1 MNIDT
6 KLISAA
12 ENLFDRHGFN
22 ATGMDRLAQ
31 AAGMSSRTLYK
42 HAGSKNELIAAV
54 LMTRGQRF
62 LQRLE
67 VDSVEALFD
76 ALAGWMGE
84 EGARGCLFLRAQGE
98 LGSAVPEIT
107 EAVAAY
113 KARFSETVGQIL
125 ARQMGAGVDDELI
138 EQIVVLFEGATATAG
153 YRGIAAVD
161 TAHRAATTLVER
173 ARA

>member
-12 ENLFDRHGFN
+12 EHLFDCHGFS

-76 ALAGWMGE
+76 ALAGWMSE

-98 LGSAVPEIT
+98 LGSAVSEVT
-107 EAVAAY
+107 EAVLAY
-113 KARFSETVGQIL
+113 KARFAETVAQIL
-125 ARQMGAGVDDELI
+125 TRQLGANANAELV
-138 EQIVVLFEGATATAG
+138 EQIVILIEGATAAAS
-153 YRGIAAVD
+153 YRGLDAVASTRKAASL
-161 TAHRAATTLVER
+161 LVER
-173 ARA
+173 ARQ

>member
-76 ALAGWMGE
+76 ALAGWMSE
-84 EGARGCLFLRAQGE
+84 EGRVDACSCARKVRSAALCRKSPKRSPCTRHASVKR
-98 LGSAVPEIT
+98 LGRSLPGKWA
-107 EAVAAY
+107 
-113 KARFSETVGQIL
+113 L
-125 ARQMGAGVDDELI
+125 AWMMS
-138 EQIVVLFEGATATAG
+138 
-153 YRGIAAVD
+153 
-161 TAHRAATTLVER
+161 
-173 ARA
+173 

>member
-1 MNIDT
+1 MNIDA
-6 KLISAA
+6 KLISVA
-12 ENLFDRHGFN
+12 EELFDRHGFN

-67 VDSVEALFD
+67 LDSVAALFD
-76 ALAGWMGE
+76 ALASWMAE

-98 LGSAVPEIT
+98 LGTALPEVT
-107 EAVAAY
+107 EVVAAY
-113 KARFSETVGQIL
+113 KARFSETVRRIL
-125 ARQMGAGVDDELI
+125 TRQLGTRADEELV
-138 EQIVVLFEGATATAG
+138 EQVVILFEGATAAASYRGLAAVATAG
-153 YRGIAAVD
+153 
-161 TAHRAATTLVER
+161 RAATLLALRGR
-173 ARA
+173 A

>member
-12 ENLFDRHGFN
+12 ENLFDCHGFS

-62 LQRLE
+62 L
-67 VDSVEALFD
+67 
-76 ALAGWMGE
+76 
-84 EGARGCLFLRAQGE
+84 
-98 LGSAVPEIT
+98 
-107 EAVAAY
+107 
-113 KARFSETVGQIL
+113 
-125 ARQMGAGVDDELI
+125 
-138 EQIVVLFEGATATAG
+138 
-153 YRGIAAVD
+153 
-161 TAHRAATTLVER
+161 
-173 ARA
+173 

>member
-1 MNIDT
+1 MNIDE
-6 KLISAA
+6 KLISTA
-12 ENLFDRHGFN
+12 EALFDCHGFN

-67 VDSVEALFD
+67 LDSVEALFD
-76 ALAGWMGE
+76 ALARWMSE

-98 LGSAVPEIT
+98 IGSAVPEVA
-107 EAVAAY
+107 EAVTAY
-113 KARFSETVGQIL
+113 KVRFSETVRRIL
-125 ARQMGAGVDDELI
+125 ARQLGVGPDEELV
-138 EQIVVLFEGATATAG
+138 EQVVILFEGATAAASYRGVAAVATAG
-153 YRGIAAVD
+153 
-161 TAHRAATTLVER
+161 RAATLLVER

>member
-1 MNIDT
+1 MNIDS
-6 KLISAA
+6 KLISTA
-12 ENLFDRHGFN
+12 EELFGRYGFN

-67 VDSVEALFD
+67 VDSVEALFN
-76 ALAGWMGE
+76 ALASWLRE
-84 EGARGCLFLRAQGE
+84 EGARGCLFLRVQGE
-98 LGSAVPEIT
+98 TGGQIREIS

-113 KARFSETVGQIL
+113 KARFSDAVHQVLT
-125 ARQMGAGVDDELI
+125 RQLGTGVEDELV
-138 EQIVVLFEGATATAG
+138 EQIVILFEGATAAAS
-153 YRGIAAVD
+153 YRGVEAV
-161 TAHRAATTLVER
+161 AVARRAATLLLRQVR
-173 ARA
+173 P

>member
-1 MNIDT
+1 
-6 KLISAA
+6 
-12 ENLFDRHGFN
+12 

-67 VDSVEALFD
+67 LDSVEALFD
-76 ALAGWMGE
+76 ALARWMSE

-98 LGSAVPEIT
+98 IGSAVPEVA
-107 EAVAAY
+107 EAVTAY
-113 KARFSETVGQIL
+113 KV
-125 ARQMGAGVDDELI
+125 
-138 EQIVVLFEGATATAG
+138 
-153 YRGIAAVD
+153 
-161 TAHRAATTLVER
+161 
-173 ARA
+173 

>member
-6 KLISAA
+6 KLISVA
-12 ENLFDRHGFN
+12 EGLFDNHGFN
-22 ATGMDRLAQ
+22 STGMDRLAQ
-31 AAGMSSRTLYK
+31 AAGISSRTLYK

-76 ALAGWMGE
+76 ALAGWMCE

-98 LGSAVPEIT
+98 IGSAVPEVT
-107 EAVAAY
+107 EAVLAY
-113 KARFSETVGQIL
+113 KSRFAETVAQIL
-125 ARQMGAGVDDELI
+125 TRQLGTNADAELV
-138 EQIVVLFEGATATAG
+138 EQIVILIEVATAAAS
-153 YRGIAAVD
+153 YRGMEAVASARKAASL
-161 TAHRAATTLVER
+161 LVER
-173 ARA
+173 ARQ

>member
-1 MNIDT
+1 MNIDS
-6 KLISAA
+6 KLISTA
-12 ENLFDRHGFN
+12 EDLFDRHGFS

-67 VDSVEALFD
+67 LDSVKALFD
-76 ALAGWMGE
+76 ALACWMSE

-98 LGSAVPEIT
+98 IGSAVPEVT
-107 EAVAAY
+107 DALTAY
-113 KARFSETVGQIL
+113 KARFSETVRRIL
-125 ARQMGAGVDDELI
+125 VRQLGADPDEELI
-138 EQIVVLFEGATATAG
+138 EQVVILFEGATAAASYRGLAAVATAG
-153 YRGIAAVD
+153 
-161 TAHRAATTLVER
+161 RAATLLVER